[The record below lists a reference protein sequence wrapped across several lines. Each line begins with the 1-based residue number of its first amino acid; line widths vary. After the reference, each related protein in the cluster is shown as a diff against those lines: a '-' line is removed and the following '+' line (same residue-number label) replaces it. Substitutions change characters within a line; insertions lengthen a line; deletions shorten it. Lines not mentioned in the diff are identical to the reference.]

1 MKIKLV
7 TAADELVHDEVE
19 IPPFNEDPEVILWGL
34 RIFKRARVDG
44 EVTVY
49 AECFAY
55 HLP

>member
-1 MKIKLV
+1 MKIRLV
-7 TAADELVHDEVE
+7 TGTQELVHEDT

-34 RIFKRARVDG
+34 RTFKRHLVDG
-44 EVTVY
+44 DTTVY